1 MNFFKKFTLIATLYS
16 SMAIANTPAT
26 TTILV
31 GFPPGGGN
39 YIVANIIAT
48 AAEKAGYPTVL
59 DIKPGAG
66 GIIGMNSCA
75 SRVADKNLLCIA
87 SQAQYVHGAIL
98 SPDIVKYN
106 PEKLTYVKM
115 IGYSPSVLVTRASN
129 QKPFAELIDD
139 MKKNK
144 PVSFGS
150 AALGYSILTHWLF
163 SNTPTTNSVVVDYKG
178 AGPMIVDIMGGSV
191 EYGFV
196 PYTVVKSQVDSGALR
211 IVATWPDK
219 NAPVLSKYPNIQ
231 QYVKEMEPDRGL
243 WGFVLGENADPEQVK
258 RYNALLTTLMQD
270 PDVRK
275 QFETLGIFM
284 SDPRLGPT
292 DFEAVAKSER
302 AKLIK
307 QYTPAIKAL
316 YNIK

>member
-87 SQAQYVHGAIL
+87 SQAQYVHGSFL
-98 SPDIVKYN
+98 SPEIVKYN

-115 IGYSPSVLVTRASN
+115 IGYSPSVLVTRSSN

-144 PVSFGS
+144 PVKFGS
-150 AALGYSILTHWLF
+150 AAVGYSILTHWLF
-163 SNTPTTNSVVVDYKG
+163 SNTPTSNGIVADYKG
-178 AGPMIVDIMGGSV
+178 AGPMIIDILGGTVD
-191 EYGFV
+191 YGFV
-196 PYTVVKSQVDSGALR
+196 PYTVVKSQVDSGTLR

-219 NAPVLSKYPNIQ
+219 NVPTLSKYPNIQ
-231 QYVKEMEPDRGL
+231 QYVKEMEPDTGL
-243 WGFVLGENADPEQVK
+243 LGFVLGEGADPEQVK
-258 RYNALLTTLMQD
+258 RYNTLLTTLMQD
-270 PDVRK
+270 PAVRT
-275 QFETLGIFM
+275 QLEASGFFM
-284 SDPRLGPT
+284 SDPKLGPS
-292 DFEAVAKSER
+292 DFESVAKSER
-302 AKLIK
+302 SRLSK
-307 QYTPAIKAL
+307 QYTPAVKAL

>member
-1 MNFFKKFTLIATLYS
+1 MKILKQLTLITALS
-16 SMAIANTPAT
+16 STMAVAT
-26 TTILV
+26 TPPITSIVV

-39 YIVANIIAT
+39 YLVANIIAT
-48 AAEKAGYPTVL
+48 AADKAGYPTVL

-66 GIIGMNSCA
+66 GIVGMNYCA

-106 PEKLTYVKM
+106 SEKLTYVKM

-144 PVSFGS
+144 PVKFGS
-150 AALGYSILTHWLF
+150 AAVGYSILTQWLF
-163 SNTPTTNSVVVDYKG
+163 SNTPTSNGILADYKG
-178 AGPMIVDIMGGSV
+178 AGPMIIDILSGTID
-191 EYGFV
+191 YGFV

-219 NAPVLSKYPNIQ
+219 NVPVLSKYPNIQ
-231 QYVKEMEPDRGL
+231 QYVKEMEPDSGL
-243 WGFVLGENADPEQVK
+243 LGFVLGEGADPEQVK
-258 RYNALLTTLMQD
+258 RYNSLLTTLMQD
-270 PDVRK
+270 PTVRN
-275 QFETLGIFM
+275 QLESSGFFM
-284 SDPRLGPT
+284 SDPKLGPA

-302 AKLIK
+302 ARLSK
-307 QYTPAIKAL
+307 QYTPAVKAL